1 MRKSTIKSL
10 LLGLLMTAGASS
22 AWAGET
28 TTTYD
33 FEDGKTIFTIADA
46 NRMSQSIVDDATL
59 ESKVNKFTCGNMNVV
74 ALAYY
79 DFSSLVEKA
88 SKVSVEFDFNITQ
101 VSGHV
106 LISLSDAKSHTL
118 ANGGFTGKSNTG
130 YGSNGAIFNLGCV
143 RANRQDKFGINTTQK
158 DVAGLGAWCHAKVDV
173 DVTNKKVS
181 YTITDANSDVLVS
194 AENIAYLSSN
204 ATACTQ
210 IDVYIGTNAAG
221 NQVLIDNLSITF
233 NNPESSIF
241 PITTAL
247 YVFLNVLFLICS
259 DNLDAALLVRANTI
273 IPPTG
278 LSNL

>member
-1 MRKSTIKSL
+1 
-10 LLGLLMTAGASS
+10 
-22 AWAGET
+22 
-28 TTTYD
+28 
-33 FEDGKTIFTIADA
+33 
-46 NRMSQSIVDDATL
+46 MSQSIVDDATL

-143 RANRQDKFGINTTQK
+143 RANRQDKFGINTTQN

-181 YTITDANSDVLVS
+181 YIAKCISPTTRATTRNSISPPATSDTKSSRHVMLPS
-194 AENIAYLSSN
+194 A
-204 ATACTQ
+204 
-210 IDVYIGTNAAG
+210 
-221 NQVLIDNLSITF
+221 F
-233 NNPESSIF
+233 
-241 PITTAL
+241 
-247 YVFLNVLFLICS
+247 
-259 DNLDAALLVRANTI
+259 
-273 IPPTG
+273 
-278 LSNL
+278 